1 MNRSASFPA
10 TLVRIVSI
18 LMVCAMVAACGG
30 GPNSK
35 SAGDVID
42 DGVIA
47 TKVRTALAKDKTV
60 SVFDISV
67 EVFKGV
73 VQLSGFVDSRD
84 QAQRAVDLAAD
95 VRGVVDVKDRIDIK

>member
-1 MNRSASFPA
+1 MNRSAIQLA
-10 TLVRIVSI
+10 IAARLLTALV
-18 LMVCAMVAACGG
+18 LCAVLAACAG

-35 SAGDVID
+35 SAGEVID
-42 DGVIA
+42 DSVIA
-47 TKVRTALAKDKTV
+47 TKVRTALAKDKNV

-67 EVFKGV
+67 EVYKGV

-95 VRGVVDVKDRIDIK
+95 IRGVIDVKDRIDIK